1 MIDYALRKR
10 IRRRLDGAIELLGIE
25 HRRSTFERPLDQT
38 AAAFNI
44 APFTEEAPTEAGM
57 LRMAAAFV
65 QHLVRYGTRIRRELT
80 TEQAEREALR
90 LLRTY
95 SAPPEHAVQTA
106 FVEYAE
112 SIEIGPIHICT
123 FLLNTIKHMEV
134 QAHRRWVYEAAIES
148 LSWPERVMAV
158 RCLADLQGTDE
169 MQEVFK
175 HPERYAPY
183 LREML
188 EKYVECQDEIQ
199 HMLRGQ

>member
-10 IRRRLDGAIELLGIE
+10 IKRCLDGAIELLGIE
-25 HRRSTFERPLDQT
+25 YRRSTIERPLDQ
-38 AAAFNI
+38 AAASFDI
-44 APFTEEAPTEAGM
+44 APFIEKAPTEAGM

-65 QHLVRYGTRIRRELT
+65 QNIVRYGTRIRRELT
-80 TEQAEREALR
+80 KEQAEREALR

-112 SIEIGPIHICT
+112 SSETGPIHICT
-123 FLLNTIKHMEV
+123 FLLNTLKHMEI

-158 RCLADLQGTDE
+158 RCLAELHGTDA

-175 HPERYAPY
+175 YPERYAPY

-188 EKYVECQDEIQ
+188 ENYVECQDDIQ
-199 HMLRGQ
+199 HMLRGH